1 MSTKTTNPE
10 LSAWLGQKLF
20 PNAGCAAI
28 ALPQDCISGPRYEA
42 AKAIAL
48 TCSAWLIRP
57 LFSMD
62 GAHPGAMDAVITSP
76 AFAMPPVLPVSQG

>member
-1 MSTKTTNPE
+1 MSTKTINPE

-57 LFSMD
+57 LFKTD
-62 GAHPGAMDAVITSP
+62 GVHPGAMDTAITSP
-76 AFAMPPVLPVSQG
+76 AFATLPVQPASQG

>member
-1 MSTKTTNPE
+1 MNTKTANPE
-10 LSAWLGQKLF
+10 LDDWLCQKLF
-20 PNAGCAAI
+20 PNTGHTAL
-28 ALPQDCISGPRYEA
+28 ALPQHCISGPRYEA

-57 LFSMD
+57 LFSTD
-62 GAHPGAMDAVITSP
+62 GVHPGAMDVVITSP